1 MENEYAYVK
10 NNMHENSMGTH
21 IINQIYGE
29 ICVTLDENS
38 LDQAEKVRCPG
49 WEKLSR
55 TKPTCN
61 RLGQL

>member
-1 MENEYAYVK
+1 
-10 NNMHENSMGTH
+10 MHENSMGTH

-29 ICVTLDENS
+29 ICATLDENS
-38 LDQAEKVRCPG
+38 LDQAEKVTCPG

-61 RLGQL
+61 RFGQL